1 MADEA
6 CPEDDAL
13 SRFAEDALGS
23 AERIAVE
30 SHVGGCATC
39 TQLLAS
45 FRDTFGADLRALGR
59 YEIVRQLG
67 EGGMG
72 VVYEA
77 RDPVLGRRV
86 AVKVLRARDRL
97 EDPVDEAPAEERRL
111 LREARAMARVT
122 DPNVVTVFDAGV
134 EDGRVFLAM
143 ELVRGPHL
151 RAHLAHEKELGPD
164 ARLALMC
171 RAGRG
176 LAAAHRASVVHRD
189 FKPENVLVGTSG
201 PRVTDFGL
209 ARPASTLPDDAPTS
223 ADARWMA
230 DPATAGNH
238 GTPAYMAPEQID
250 GAEVTAL
257 SDQFAF
263 AVATY
268 EAVFLAHP
276 FGLWSEDA
284 PATLR
289 DLRAAMDRGPRRPAW
304 LHGLPQVVFDV
315 LARGLSVA
323 PADRFPTMDA
333 FVAALGATFAPADD
347 PHRKERD
354 RRTVS
359 ALYAMFGVHLCFAV
373 FTVLALFS
381 DGDSAEKI
389 SVLETIVATAMF
401 TGLPAA
407 LFAFLGARA
416 LAKGS
421 SLATAFLI
429 GYVLVGFVSVAGI
442 PVAIYV
448 FLGLREARARAHA
461 APFASPSAVPTREQ
475 RTVDAR
481 AA

>member
-1 MADEA
+1 MADVR
-6 CPEDDAL
+6 CPKDDAL
-13 SRFAEDALGS
+13 SRFAESTLDG
-23 AERIAVE
+23 AERLTVE
-30 SHVGGCATC
+30 SHVTDCTTC
-39 TQLLAS
+39 TQVLAS
-45 FRDTFGADLRALGR
+45 FRDTFGGDLRALGR
-59 YEIVRQLG
+59 YEVLRPIG

-86 AVKVLRARDRL
+86 AVKVLRAR
-97 EDPVDEAPAEERRL
+97 EDDDEEAPAEQRRL
-111 LREARAMARVT
+111 LREAQAMARVT

-151 RAHLAHEKELGPD
+151 RAHLAKERDLGPD

-176 LAAAHRASVVHRD
+176 LDAAHRASVVHRD
-189 FKPENVLVGTSG
+189 FKPENVLVGATG

-209 ARPASTLPDDAPTS
+209 ARPAAGFADEAPTS

-250 GAEVTAL
+250 GGEVTARA
-257 SDQFAF
+257 DQFAF

-268 EAVFLAHP
+268 EAVFRAHP
-276 FGLWSEDA
+276 FGLWSDDA

-315 LARGLSVA
+315 LARGLAVD

-333 FVAALGATFAPADD
+333 FVTALEATLAPADD
-347 PHRKERD
+347 PHRKERE
-354 RRTVS
+354 RRVVS
-359 ALYAMFGVHLCFAV
+359 ALYAMFGVHLCVAA
-373 FTVLALFS
+373 FTVSALFM
-381 DGDSAEKI
+381 DGDTAEKV
-389 SVLETIVATAMF
+389 SVLETIVATSMF

-407 LFAFLGARA
+407 LFAEHENRVQTA
-416 LAKGS
+416 LA
-421 SLATAFLI
+421 TI
-429 GYVLVGFVSVAGI
+429 
-442 PVAIYV
+442 
-448 FLGLREARARAHA
+448 REL
-461 APFASPSAVPTREQ
+461 F
-475 RTVDAR
+475 
-481 AA
+481 